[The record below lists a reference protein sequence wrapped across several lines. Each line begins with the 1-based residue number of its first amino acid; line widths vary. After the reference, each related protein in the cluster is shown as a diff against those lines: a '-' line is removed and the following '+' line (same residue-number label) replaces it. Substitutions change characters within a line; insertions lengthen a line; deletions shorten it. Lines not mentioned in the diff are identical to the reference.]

1 MIKLASLLKE
11 EPLVPVSTEHIPEQD
26 NTYMF
31 FQNLQTICNATKEL
45 LEMNP
50 EQISKL
56 LADGHGWALDHIAT
70 STDDISEVYQFVKNS
85 LTENHLQEAEE
96 VGAPTTKLTAVKA
109 GGIVVPMAGPHKG
122 IKHLVTYSKGNRL
135 NIKPMG
141 LKPGQNKYAAGTTA
155 VNINQVK
162 ILKEDL
168 GKYDLDYQDKKILPQ
183 IVSALEKIHK
193 LRNKIKIRTEWVNGY
208 WNIVF
213 NDIDYISKN
222 AIDEFKSIRN
232 QNTFFATSSLI
243 VPYMETGKTVN
254 IHFTKKAQDFLDI
267 ENFDK
272 NTWSPIKNTSNLKE
286 DLGAFRRLVITSSKS
301 DLLKK
306 ELEDFMKRPNIK
318 SDYAG
323 MKFNMKPGAKP
334 DVIVVDIEGQSGTA
348 LANKLSDI
356 AKKFDK
362 GAQIKVRKEL
372 KLKPTK

>member
-50 EQISKL
+50 EQVSKL

-96 VGAPTTKLTAVKA
+96 VGAPTTRLSAVKA
-109 GGIVVPMAGPHKG
+109 GGIVVPMSGPHKG

-162 ILKEDL
+162 I
-168 GKYDLDYQDKKILPQ
+168 
-183 IVSALEKIHK
+183 
-193 LRNKIKIRTEWVNGY
+193 
-208 WNIVF
+208 
-213 NDIDYISKN
+213 
-222 AIDEFKSIRN
+222 
-232 QNTFFATSSLI
+232 
-243 VPYMETGKTVN
+243 
-254 IHFTKKAQDFLDI
+254 
-267 ENFDK
+267 
-272 NTWSPIKNTSNLKE
+272 LKE

-356 AKKFDK
+356 AKKFDN